1 MHMESIY
8 DVRQLLKRFGSI
20 IYVGD
25 RLSDLELMEM
35 ELMDLYHS
43 QLIDR
48 KEFQMALLLVRH
60 EIQKEKLQ
68 KKG

>member
-1 MHMESIY
+1 MESIY

>member
-1 MHMESIY
+1 MKSIY